1 MARPDGSDTWVD
13 RLAEE
18 REALTGGSR
27 SQLLA
32 GMLRQRITEG
42 LFKPGERLSE
52 EALSEALKVSR
63 NTLRE
68 AFRQLAQEGVL
79 VHEFGRGVFV
89 RTLSDDDVRDIYAMR
104 RILELAAVRNL
115 PNAPTGALDE
125 IRLAVETA
133 EEAAVRADWSGV
145 GSANMRFHQAV
156 AELAGSRR
164 AREVVRRL
172 LAELRLVFV
181 VMDDLREFHEPYL
194 KSNRELYEML
204 SAGDTAGAEAAFAT
218 YLDTAEAQLLAAYS
232 RDR

>member
-1 MARPDGSDTWVD
+1 MARPDGSDTWAE
-13 RLAEE
+13 RLAED
-18 REALTGGSR
+18 RAALTGGSR

-32 GMLRQRITEG
+32 GKLRQRITEG
-42 LFKPGERLSE
+42 VFRPGERLSE
-52 EALSEALKVSR
+52 EALSEALSVSR

-89 RTLSDDDVRDIYAMR
+89 RTLTVDDVRDIYTMR

-115 PNAPTGALDE
+115 PNAPAAALDQ

-133 EEAAVRADWSGV
+133 EEASARSDWGAV

-164 AREVVRRL
+164 VREAVRRL

-194 KSNRELYEML
+194 KSNRELYEL
-204 SAGDTAGAEAAFAT
+204 LAAGDARAAEAAFAR
-218 YLDTAEAQLLAAYS
+218 YFDTAEAQLLTAY
-232 RDR
+232 DQTH

>member
-1 MARPDGSDTWVD
+1 MVRPDGSDTWAE
-13 RLAEE
+13 RLAED
-18 REALTGGSR
+18 RIALSGGSR

-32 GMLRQRITEG
+32 GKLRQRITEG
-42 LFKPGERLSE
+42 VFRPGERLSE
-52 EALSEALKVSR
+52 EALSEALSVSR

-89 RTLSDDDVRDIYAMR
+89 RTLTADDVRDIYAMR

-115 PNAPTGALDE
+115 PHAPAGALE
-125 IRLAVETA
+125 QVRLAVETA
-133 EEAAVRADWSGV
+133 EEASARSDWGAV
-145 GSANMRFHQAV
+145 GSANMHFHQAV

-164 AREVVRRL
+164 VREAVRRL

-194 KSNRELYEML
+194 KSNRELYETL
-204 SAGDTAGAEAAFAT
+204 AAGDAVAAETAFSAYFDA
-218 YLDTAEAQLLAAYS
+218 AEAQLLAAYGQ
-232 RDR
+232 DR

>member
-1 MARPDGSDTWVD
+1 MPRPDGSDTWVD
-13 RLAEE
+13 RLAED
-18 REALTGGSR
+18 RAALTGGSR
-27 SQLLA
+27 SRLLA
-32 GMLRQRITEG
+32 GKLRQRITEG
-42 LFKPGERLSE
+42 VFRPGERLSE
-52 EALSEALKVSR
+52 EALSEALSVSR

-89 RTLSDDDVRDIYAMR
+89 RTLSVDDVRDVYTMR

-115 PNAPTGALDE
+115 PNAPAAALDD
-125 IRLAVETA
+125 IRVAVEAA
-133 EEAAVRADWSGV
+133 EEAATRADWIAV

-164 AREVVRRL
+164 VREVVRRL

-204 SAGDTAGAEAAFAT
+204 AAGDASGAEAALAA
-218 YLDTAEAQLLAAYS
+218 YLDTAETQLLAAY
-232 RDR
+232 RETH

>member
-1 MARPDGSDTWVD
+1 MVRPEDTWAE
-13 RLAEE
+13 RLAED
-18 REALTGGSR
+18 RVALTGGSR

-32 GMLRQRITEG
+32 EKLRQRITEG
-42 LFKPGERLSE
+42 VFRPGDRLSE

-89 RTLSDDDVRDIYAMR
+89 RRLSVDDVRDIYTMR

-115 PNAPTGALDE
+115 PNAPAAALDE
-125 IRLAVETA
+125 IRIAVETA
-133 EEAAVRADWSGV
+133 EEAAGRSDWGAV
-145 GSANMRFHQAV
+145 GSANMLFHQAV

-164 AREVVRRL
+164 VREVVRRL
-172 LAELRLVFV
+172 LAELRLIFV
-181 VMDDLREFHEPYL
+181 VMDDPREFHEPYL

-204 SAGDTAGAEAAFAT
+204 TAGDAAGAEAAFAG
-218 YLDTAEAQLLAAYS
+218 YLDTAEAQLLAAYEQA
-232 RDR
+232 

>member
-1 MARPDGSDTWVD
+1 MARGEDTWAE
-13 RLAEE
+13 RLAED
-18 REALTGGSR
+18 RAALTGGSR

-32 GMLRQRITEG
+32 GKLRQRITEG
-42 LFKPGERLSE
+42 VFRPGERLSE
-52 EALSEALKVSR
+52 EALSEALSVSR

-89 RTLSDDDVRDIYAMR
+89 RTLSIDDVRDIYTMR

-115 PNAPTGALDE
+115 PDAPAGALDD

-133 EEAAVRADWSGV
+133 EEAAARSDWGGV

-156 AELAGSRR
+156 AELAGSHRV
-164 AREVVRRL
+164 REAVRRV

-204 SAGDTAGAEAAFAT
+204 AAGDVAGAETAFAQ
-218 YLDTAEAQLLAAYS
+218 YFDAAETQLLAAYS
-232 RDR
+232 KRYA